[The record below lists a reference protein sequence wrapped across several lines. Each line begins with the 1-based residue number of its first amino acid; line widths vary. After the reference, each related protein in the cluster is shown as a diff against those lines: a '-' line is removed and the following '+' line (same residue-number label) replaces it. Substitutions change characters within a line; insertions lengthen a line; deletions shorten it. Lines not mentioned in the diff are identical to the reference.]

1 MTSQFQPVSQAP
13 SPGEPVTIE
22 TSTDRP
28 DWDAYLGGHG
38 QATIYHDARW
48 GEVMRASY
56 GNSAFYLTARRGDRI
71 VGVVQLVWQKSM
83 LWGSHLCSM
92 PYFDASG
99 ILADDEHA
107 ATSLLDAASE
117 LGRRHATQW
126 VELRQ
131 MNPVGDSLPI
141 REDKVTMHL
150 QLPTGAEAMWKQLKT
165 KVRTKVRKAEKE
177 DLTVLQ
183 GRNEL
188 LDDFCDIYIRAM
200 RDLGSPPHSR
210 RFFRNIL
217 DAFGQDVLLF
227 SVRSAGRPLAASL
240 ALVHGRYFHVPW
252 SGSDMRFRRTGAN
265 RILYWSMLKYAAEAG
280 LSTFDFGRSTVDSGT
295 YGFKKEWGAEP
306 VQLYWQYL
314 LPEGKALP
322 DQRPD
327 SPKYRFM
334 VACWKKLPLCVARTV
349 GPRIIAKLS

>member
-1 MTSQFQPVSQAP
+1 MTSQSQSVSESQ
-13 SPGEPVTIE
+13 SPPEPVTVE

-28 DWDAYLGGHG
+28 NWDAYLGGHD
-38 QATIYHDARW
+38 QATIYHDGRW

-56 GNSAFYLTARRGDRI
+56 GNSAFYMTARRDDKI
-71 VGVVQLVWQKSM
+71 VGLLQLVWQKSV

-92 PYFDASG
+92 PYFDAAG
-99 ILADDEHA
+99 ILADDEQSRQA
-107 ATSLLDAASE
+107 LLDSAKQ
-117 LGRRHATQW
+117 LGKCHATQW

-131 MNPVGDSLPI
+131 MSPLDDSLPV
-141 REDKVTMHL
+141 RDDKVTMLL
-150 QLPTGAEAMWKQLKT
+150 QLPAGAEAMWKQLKT

-177 DLTVLQ
+177 DFTVLQ
-183 GRNEL
+183 GRDEL
-188 LDDFCDIYIRAM
+188 LDDFCDIYARAM

-217 DAFGQDVLLF
+217 DAFGEDVLMF
-227 SVRSAGRPLAASL
+227 SVRSADVPLAASL
-240 ALVHGRYFHVPW
+240 ALIRGRYFHVPW

-295 YGFKKEWGAEP
+295 YGFKKEWGAKP

-314 LPEGKALP
+314 LGEGESLP

-327 SPKYRFM
+327 SPKYRLM
-334 VACWKKLPLCVARTV
+334 VACWKKLPVCVARAI
-349 GPRIIAKLS
+349 GPRIIGKLS